1 MIKNTNRF
9 RDLYH
14 EYNDCLEHI
23 ATQGLDSLSDSEQI
37 YAQKLADASQ
47 EFIETLEEE
56 KAGMVEDEE
65 LEDE

>member
-1 MIKNTNRF
+1 MVKITNRF

-47 EFIETLEEE
+47 ETLEEE
-56 KAGMVEDEE
+56 KAGMIEDEE